1 MIFIRYFIPFGVD
14 AAAFRVPRFTV
25 CGADPCYSSKLFAQ
39 EMAMHVR
46 QFFRSILVL
55 VLSVQLVALGLPAA
69 EAGMIGTDQYAAA
82 EQRDDRLARVQDF
95 LAEER
100 VVAQFEALG
109 VDPDQASERVAAL
122 TDAELAQLDSQL
134 DELPAGAGLLTILGV
149 MFVVILV
156 LELVGITNIFVAI

>member
-1 MIFIRYFIPFGVD
+1 M
-14 AAAFRVPRFTV
+14 
-25 CGADPCYSSKLFAQ
+25 FA
-39 EMAMHVR
+39 R
-46 QFFRSILVL
+46 QLLRSALVL
-55 VLSVQLVALGLPAA
+55 LLSLQLVTLGMPTAQ
-69 EAGMIGTDQYAAA
+69 AGMIGTDAYAAA
-82 EQRDDRLARVQDF
+82 EQRDQRLARVQDF

-109 VDPDQASERVAAL
+109 VDPDQAAERVAAL

-134 DELPAGAGLLTILGV
+134 DELPAGAGVLTILGV